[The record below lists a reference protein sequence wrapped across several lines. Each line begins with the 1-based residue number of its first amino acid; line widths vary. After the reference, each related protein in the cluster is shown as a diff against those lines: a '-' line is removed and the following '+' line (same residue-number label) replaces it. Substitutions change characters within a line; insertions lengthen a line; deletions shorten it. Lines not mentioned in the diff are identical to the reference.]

1 MTVSVDARTR
11 EATSGEEAA
20 DLPSAAT
27 LQDAFIVQ
35 CEGDY
40 TLAEITAIAHVAPGN
55 ASPPT
60 HVLAVVELL
69 HKHLEPNPLIGLA
82 PESGGYPRRI
92 DLGAR
97 GGKLL
102 VQRWHLPV
110 RDGIQWYRACA
121 NGSMS
126 VPGKDA
132 SKPTVVPLKQLG
144 DDPSWPHLVVELDT
158 FWESSEFWGDRPG
171 GSRWHRLLP
180 LAPIDIT
187 SGWQGAD
194 FEKARNFFMS
204 EVHVDILSRSV
215 LLGSCHLRLPN
226 PVFRDL
232 HQRVGSDWRSV
243 TFDLELHPG
252 QSLDELELTFWNQR
266 SWGATSVRRTTLQ
279 PGVNALSVPEGVEQ
293 VAHAVTCKKRGLLE
307 QAGPFGFIASVGI
320 SMNLVSEQRRV
331 ETPKGRYT
339 VPVVGHSQPMQ
350 VGTPRPAG
358 ALTRLAADEGQQ
370 RTQKAWSATAFR
382 WFDNDSLGGTQA
394 IRDIIRSASKSV
406 DLLDPYFGRRDLL
419 EFALATTKHGLPF
432 RVLTSADFCTSGDD
446 PDLKDERGDAL
457 ATTLDS
463 VRSQDPRLSIEVK
476 VMPGQ
481 KSPVHDRFLIVDG
494 TVWVLGASL
503 NEFGSRGSL
512 LMKLPASPVHDTS
525 GTPAFSVSSSV
536 FDAHWGTSDAL
547 ADWVKRRAAARTGS
561 ARSSRPATLHERA
574 LSTKAILGESLRRLR
589 EVWRA

>member
-1 MTVSVDARTR
+1 MMLPADPV
-11 EATSGEEAA
+11 A
-20 DLPSAAT
+20 DLVAAGV
-27 LQDAFIVQ
+27 LDDAFIAQ
-35 CEGDY
+35 CEADY
-40 TLAEITAIAHVAPGN
+40 TLAEITAIGHVAPGKS
-55 ASPPT
+55 SPPT

-69 HKHLEPNPLIGLA
+69 HKHLEPNPLIGLP
-82 PESGGYPRRI
+82 PESDGYPRRI

-110 RDGIQWYRACA
+110 HDGIQWYRACA

-132 SKPTVVPLKQLG
+132 SKPTVVPLQPLG
-144 DDPSWPHLVVELDT
+144 DDPPWPHLVVELHT

-187 SGWQGAD
+187 SGWEAAE

-204 EVHVDILSRSV
+204 EVHLDLLSRSV

-226 PVFRDL
+226 PVYRDL
-232 HQRVGSDWRSV
+232 HERVGSDWRSV
-243 TFDLELHPG
+243 TFDLEPHPG

-266 SWGATSVRRTTLQ
+266 SWGATSVLRTTLQ
-279 PGVNALSVPEGVEQ
+279 PGLNVLRVPEGVEQ
-293 VAHAVTCKKRGLLE
+293 VAHAVTCKKRGLLK

-339 VPVVGHSQPMQ
+339 VGVSGASEPIQ

-358 ALTRLAADEGQQ
+358 ALTRLAIDEGQQ
-370 RTQKAWSATAFR
+370 RTEKEWAQTAFR
-382 WFDNDSLGGTQA
+382 WFDKDSVAGTQA
-394 IRDIIRSASKSV
+394 IRDIIQSASKSV
-406 DLLDPYFGRRDLL
+406 DLIDPYFGRRDLL
-419 EFALATTKHGLPF
+419 EFALAMTKHGLPF

-446 PDLKDERGDAL
+446 QDLKIERGDAL
-457 ATTLDS
+457 AKTLDS
-463 VRSQDPRLSIEVK
+463 VRSQEPRLSIEVK

-494 TVWVLGASL
+494 TAWVLGASL
-503 NEFGSRGSL
+503 NDFGSRGSL
-512 LMKLPASPVHDTS
+512 LMKLPASPVHGTS
-525 GTPAFSVSSSV
+525 GSPAFSVSRSV
-536 FDAHWGTSDAL
+536 FDAHWGTSDPL
-547 ADWVKRRAAARTGS
+547 TDWVKRRAASRTS
-561 ARSSRPATLHERA
+561 SPRPSRSVTLQDRA
-574 LSTKAILGESLRRLR
+574 LSTKEVLGEALRRLR

>member
-1 MTVSVDARTR
+1 MMLPADPV
-11 EATSGEEAA
+11 A
-20 DLPSAAT
+20 DLVAAGV
-27 LQDAFIVQ
+27 LDDAFIAQ
-35 CEGDY
+35 CEADY
-40 TLAEITAIAHVAPGN
+40 TLAEITAIAHVAPGKS
-55 ASPPT
+55 SPPT

-69 HKHLEPNPLIGLA
+69 HKHLEPNPLIGLP
-82 PESGGYPRRI
+82 PESDGYPRRI

-102 VQRWHLPV
+102 VQRWHFPV

-132 SKPTVVPLKQLG
+132 SKPTVVPLQQLG
-144 DDPSWPHLVVELDT
+144 DDPPWPHLVVELHT

-187 SGWQGAD
+187 SGWEAAE
-194 FEKARNFFMS
+194 FEKARNFFIS
-204 EVHVDILSRSV
+204 EVHLDLLSRSV

-226 PVFRDL
+226 PVYRDL

-243 TFDLELHPG
+243 TFDLEPHSG

-266 SWGATSVRRTTLQ
+266 SWGSTSALRMTLQ
-279 PGVNALSVPEGVEQ
+279 PGLNVLRVPEGVEQ
-293 VAHAVTCKKRGLLE
+293 VAHAVSCRKRGLLNQSE
-307 QAGPFGFIASVGI
+307 SAGFIGAVNMT
-320 SMNLVSEQRRV
+320 MNLVSEQRRV

-339 VPVVGHSQPMQ
+339 VGVSGASEPIQ
-350 VGTPRPAG
+350 VGTPRPVG
-358 ALTRLAADEGQQ
+358 ALTRLAIDEGQQ
-370 RTQKAWSATAFR
+370 RTEKAWSQTAFR
-382 WFDNDSLGGTQA
+382 WFDKDSVAGTQA
-394 IRDIIRSASKSV
+394 IRDIIQSASKSV
-406 DLLDPYFGRRDLL
+406 DLIDPYFGRRDLL

-446 PDLKDERGDAL
+446 PDLKIERGDAL
-457 ATTLDS
+457 AKTLDS
-463 VRSQDPRLSIEVK
+463 VRTQDPRLDIEVK

-512 LMKLPASPVHDTS
+512 LMKLPASPVRSTS
-525 GTPAFSVSSSV
+525 GSPAFSVSSSV
-536 FDAHWGTSDAL
+536 FDAHWGTPDAL
-547 ADWVKRRAAARTGS
+547 SDWVKRRAASRTGS
-561 ARSSRPATLHERA
+561 PRPSRPVTLQDRA
-574 LSTKAILGESLRRLR
+574 LSTMNVLGEALRRLR

>member
-1 MTVSVDARTR
+1 MMLHTDPV
-11 EATSGEEAA
+11 A
-20 DLPSAAT
+20 DLVAAGV
-27 LQDAFIVQ
+27 LDDAFIAQ
-35 CEGDY
+35 CETDY
-40 TLAEITAIAHVAPGN
+40 TLAEITALAHVAPGKS
-55 ASPPT
+55 SPPT

-69 HKHLEPNPLIGLA
+69 HKHLEPNPLIGLP
-82 PESGGYPRRI
+82 PESDGYPRRI

-132 SKPTVVPLKQLG
+132 SKPTVVPLQQLG
-144 DDPSWPHLVVELDT
+144 DDPPWPHLVVELDT

-187 SGWQGAD
+187 SGWQAAD

-204 EVHVDILSRSV
+204 EVHLDLLSRSV

-226 PVFRDL
+226 PIYRDL
-232 HQRVGSDWRSV
+232 HQRVGRDWRSV

-252 QSLDELELTFWNQR
+252 QSLDELELTFWSQR
-266 SWGATSVRRTTLQ
+266 SWGATSVRRMTLQ
-279 PGVNALSVPEGVEQ
+279 PGSNALSVPEGVEQ
-293 VAHAVTCKKRGLLE
+293 VAHAVTCGKRGLLM

-339 VPVVGHSQPMQ
+339 VGVVGHSQPMQ

-382 WFDNDSLGGTQA
+382 WFDKDSLGGTQA
-394 IRDIIRSASKSV
+394 IRDIIQSAGKSV

-419 EFALATTKHGLPF
+419 EFALATTKQGLPF
-432 RVLTSADFCTSGDD
+432 RVLTSADFCASGDD
-446 PDLKDERGDAL
+446 PDLKIERGDAL
-457 ATTLDS
+457 AKTLDS

-494 TVWVLGASL
+494 TVWALGASL

-512 LMKLPASPVHDTS
+512 LMKLPASPVHGTS
-525 GTPAFSVSSSV
+525 GSPAFSVSMSV
-536 FDAHWGTSDAL
+536 FDAHWATSDAL
-547 ADWVKRRAAARTGS
+547 TDWVRRRAASRTGS
-561 ARSSRPATLHERA
+561 PRPSRPVTLQDRA
-574 LSTKAILGESLRRLR
+574 LSTKAVLGEALRRLC